1 MSSKIVVF
9 SCSWDGWSCIDAA
22 TNAGMPY
29 PASVTV
35 IKLPCLSGIDAG
47 LILRALEYGA
57 DGVLLLGCKPHECR
71 NGRYGENIEI
81 EFDKARQL
89 LTLLGENSDRV
100 RLARLEAFDGTGFIE
115 TVRSF
120 TSELKD
126 MVKLKAAAGK
136 KP

>member
-1 MSSKIVVF
+1 MSNKIVVF

-22 TNAGMPY
+22 ANAGMPY

-47 LILRALEYGA
+47 LILHALEYGA

-71 NGRYGENIEI
+71 HGRYGENIEI

-100 RLARLEAFDGTGFIE
+100 RLARLDAFDGGGFIE
-115 TVRSF
+115 TVKSF
-120 TSELKD
+120 DAALEY
-126 MVKLKAAAGK
+126 KAKVTAPTGNK
-136 KP
+136 S